1 MGEKL
6 SDSRKDLSQ
15 EISLEEVRTFLENGP
30 VDHGIRL
37 VDTRE
42 DGELVVGYIDRAMLV
57 PNSILMMVIEDLLPD
72 KNVSI
77 ILYCASGVRSL
88 RAAALMKEMGYRDV
102 RSMAGG
108 FNAWVEAGYG
118 IKTRGTMT
126 MDQVNRYS
134 RQMLLSEVGEEG
146 QLKLLQSRVLIVG
159 AGGLGS
165 PVALYLA
172 AAGVGTLGIYDFDV
186 VDLSNIHRQPL
197 HFSADVGMPKTE
209 SAKETL
215 RRINPHISIA
225 THQERFTAE
234 NALKTIA
241 AYDIVVDGSDNFAT
255 KFLLNDAAFF
265 AKKPFVFG
273 GAVRFDGQASVFSPH
288 DGGPCLRCMMPE
300 IPPPGTSPS

>member
-1 MGEKL
+1 MSEKY
-6 SDSRKDLSQ
+6 SDKSGNLPR
-15 EISLEEVRTFLENGP
+15 EISVEEVLQLLGDADRK
-30 VDHGIRL
+30 IRL
-37 VDTRE
+37 IDIRE
-42 DGELVVGYIDRAMLV
+42 EGELVVGHIEKAMRA
-57 PNSILMMVIEDLLPD
+57 PNSILKMVIEDLMPD
-72 KNVSI
+72 KGVSA
-77 ILYCASGVRSL
+77 ILYCASGVRSR
-88 RAAALMKEMGYRDV
+88 RAAALMEEMGYTDV
-102 RSMAGG
+102 RSMTGG
-108 FNAWVEAGYG
+108 FNAWVEAGYS
-118 IKTRGTMT
+118 IKTRGSMT
-126 MDQVNRYS
+126 IDQVNRYS
-134 RQMLLSEVGEEG
+134 RQMLLTEIGEEG

-172 AAGVGTLGIYDFDV
+172 AAGVGTLGIFDFDV

-197 HFSADVGMPKTE
+197 HYSSDVGRPKTE

-215 RRINPHISIA
+215 RQINPHISIA

-234 NALKTIA
+234 NALKSIA
-241 AYDIVVDGSDNFAT
+241 AYDIVIDGSDNFAT

-288 DGGPCLRCMMPE
+288 DGGPCLRCMIPE